1 MQIIKGRPVNYPAIL
16 KVFPLASNPGVIF
29 AYAPDIYCPSGKP
42 LPESLIAHEMVHIER
57 QQAIGVELW
66 WDKYLTDLQFRYI
79 EELLAHRAEYDNL
92 IGSPNAPRNVRRA
105 AIKMVSKKLAAGLYG
120 RMVTP
125 AQAAQGILSP
135 YPVGLP
141 GKVVL

>member
-1 MQIIKGRPVNYPAIL
+1 MQVIKGRPKNYADIL
-16 KVFPLASNPGVIF
+16 KVFPMASNPGVIF

-42 LPESLIAHEMVHIER
+42 VPESLLVHEAVHIER
-57 QQAIGVELW
+57 QTTMGVEAW
-66 WDKYLTDLQFRYI
+66 WDRYLTDLQFRYI

-125 AQAAQGILSP
+125 TQAAQDILSP
-135 YPVGLP
+135 HPVGLP
-141 GKVVL
+141 GKEVL